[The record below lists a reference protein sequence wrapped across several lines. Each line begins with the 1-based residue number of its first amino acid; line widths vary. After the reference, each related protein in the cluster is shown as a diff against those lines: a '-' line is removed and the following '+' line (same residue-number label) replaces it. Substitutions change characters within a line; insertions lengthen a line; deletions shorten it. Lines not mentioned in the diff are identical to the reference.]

1 MLKVKLKDVVMRV
14 KEKVDKDDTDL
25 EYYVGG
31 EHIDG
36 NEICVSRRGVI
47 QGSTIGPA
55 FHMAFKAGDVL
66 LMSRNPHLRKAS
78 MVDFDGICSD
88 VSYICRTKD
97 ESVLLQSFLPFLM
110 QTNDFWR
117 FAEENKKGGLPFF
130 LNWSDFERYE
140 FELPPIEK
148 QRELSQLLWA
158 MQRTKQAYQNL
169 LAKSDELVK
178 SQFIELFGDSIS
190 NSKSLPIKQLSELA
204 SSRLGKMLD
213 AKKQTGKHRHPY
225 LANFNVQW
233 FYFDFSTLNQM
244 DFDEADQI
252 EFSLENGDLM
262 VCEGGEVGRCAIWR
276 GEIKHCYFQKAVH
289 RVRCNIRQV
298 LPEYL
303 AWWFKFHSDYNG
315 FADIVGS
322 KATIAHLPG
331 VKLKKLEIPVPNI
344 EDQERFVRFIEQLD
358 KSKYVA
364 YQLTLFLNKLIKYKL
379 QSLFQEECIC
389 SLKM

>member
-1 MLKVKLKDVVMRV
+1 MPKVKLKDVVMRV

-97 ESVLLQSFLPFLM
+97 ENVLLQSFLPFLM

-140 FELPPIEK
+140 FELPPIDK

-158 MQRTKQAYQNL
+158 MQRTKQAYQTL
-169 LAKSDELVK
+169 LTKSDELVK
-178 SQFIELFGDSIS
+178 SQFIELFGS
-190 NSKSLPIKQLSELA
+190 PIKNPNAWPTLSI
-204 SSRLGKMLD
+204 GD
-213 AKKQTGKHRHPY
+213 ATEDILSGQCLNGAAGILQPGQKAVLKVSAVTYGDFKADEYKVLYDPKQITKGIYP
-225 LANFNVQW
+225 Q
-233 FYFDFSTLNQM
+233 
-244 DFDEADQI
+244 
-252 EFSLENGDLM
+252 NGDLLFSRANTKEYVGATALIDRDYPDLM
-262 VCEGGEVGRCAIWR
+262 LPDKLWKLVFKPIILPIFAKYFLSHPEVR
-276 GEIKHCYFQKAVH
+276 AVLSEMATGTSGSMF
-289 RVRCNIRQV
+289 NISM
-298 LPEYL
+298 E
-303 AWWFKFHSDYNG
+303 
-315 FADIVGS
+315 
-322 KATIAHLPG
+322 
-331 VKLKKLEIPVPNI
+331 KLKDLKIIVPDMNT
-344 EDQERFVRFIEQLD
+344 QLRFIEFAQQLD
-358 KSKYVA
+358 KSKFELRQGIA
-364 YQLTLFLNKLIKYKL
+364 NINNLMN
-379 QSLFQEECIC
+379 SLMQQDF
-389 SLKM
+389 SN

>member
-1 MLKVKLKDVVMRV
+1 MAHYKMSDVVTEVNERENNPANSKYERFV
-14 KEKVDKDDTDL
+14 GL
-25 EYYVGG
+25 EHYVSG
-31 EHIDG
+31 E
-36 NEICVSRRGVI
+36 VVI
-47 QGSTIGPA
+47 RNYGSTERLESTMKV
-55 FHMAFKAGDVL
+55 FQAGDILVAR
-66 LMSRNPHLRKAS
+66 RNVYLKRAS
-78 MVDFDGICSD
+78 TVDFDGLTSGDSI
-88 VSYICRTKD
+88 VLRAKD
-97 ESVLLQSFLPFLM
+97 PEIGRILPFVLNTDAFWDFADQYSDGTMSKRLSPKTLM
-110 QTNDFWR
+110 TFEFD
-117 FAEENKKGGLPFF
+117 LP
-130 LNWSDFERYE
+130 DGE
-140 FELPPIEK
+140 
-148 QRELSQLLWA
+148 ELSKLADILWA
-158 MQRTKQAYQNL
+158 ANDTRESYQALLKQA
-169 LAKSDELVK
+169 DELVK
-178 SQFIELFGDSIS
+178 SQFIELFGDPIS

-358 KSKYVA
+358 KSKFELKQA
-364 YQLTLFLNKLIKYKL
+364 IANISELMKSLI
-379 QSLFQEECIC
+379 QQDFSN
-389 SLKM
+389 